1 MDDQYEKPSFTV
13 PKVDES
19 ALGDAE
25 QSSDEDDGGPDW
37 TRLAALAPSS
47 STSSSK
53 AIIPKRGDKEFEPTG
68 GSDGGGKG
76 TNLQQHK
83 LERVREA
90 MFSALDIERTVSS
103 KVASY
108 AVWCPEASR
117 ARILTARG
125 NFLSTMGHNVP
136 RNYGT
141 SASTS
146 TLSEARKKVERAV
159 ELVPEEALY
168 LIERGSLFCWS
179 RLDHEMSEEG
189 TPMSLQQAYAEMI
202 GKEDLTLE
210 RYQVYAY
217 LKRLGYTVTRARP
230 PDPYYST
237 APRYSPIAFRNSHSG
252 VLAQIAS
259 TILCPFRLLFASNSG
274 RIDWWRPLRSGLM
287 HRFLS
292 YSSIFSALRFIPSAY
307 SRPRLGMLEGPAQS
321 SPYEVFFHLYKPTTP
336 YRKTAP
342 SPPDYSVIVVDARKT
357 PIPTF
362 RELCGLFEQ
371 LPELPPPVPRKRS
384 VQSSQS
390 TSLTK
395 KGPEPENQSIMMA
408 SSLYTRLY
416 NLFRWLLRLYSST
429 SEKEKSSPGSDRRPN
444 PFQMLRLGKKMIV
457 VAAVDAGMISFFRF
471 YQGSFDDWPMV

>member
-19 ALGDAE
+19 SLGDAE

-37 TRLAALAPSS
+37 TRLAALAPSN

-53 AIIPKRGDKEFEPTG
+53 AIIPKRGDKEHEPTG

-76 TNLQQHK
+76 TSLQQHK
-83 LERVREA
+83 LERAREA
-90 MFSALDIERTVSS
+90 MFSALDVERTVSS

-136 RNYGT
+136 RNHST

-146 TLSEARKKVERAV
+146 TVSEARKKVERVV
-159 ELVPEEALY
+159 ELLPEEALY

-179 RLDHEMSEEG
+179 RLDHDMSEEG

-230 PDPYYST
+230 PDPYYAT
-237 APRYSPIAFRNSHSG
+237 APQNSLIAFQNTHSG
-252 VLAQIAS
+252 VLARITS
-259 TILCPFRLLFASNSG
+259 TILYPFRSLFASNSG
-274 RIDWWRPLRSGLM
+274 RVDRWQPLKVGLV
-287 HRFLS
+287 HRLLS
-292 YSSIFSALRFIPSAY
+292 YSSIFSALRFIPSGY
-307 SRPRLGMLEGPAQS
+307 SRSRLGMLEGRSQL
-321 SPYEVFFHLYKPTTP
+321 SPYEVFFHLYKPATP

-342 SPPDYSVIVVDARKT
+342 SPPDYSVIIVDARET
-357 PIPTF
+357 PIPTL
-362 RELCGLFEQ
+362 RELCSLFEQ

-395 KGPEPENQSIMMA
+395 KSPEPGNQSVVMA
-408 SSLYTRLY
+408 SSLYTRLC
-416 NLFRWLLRLYSST
+416 NLFRWLLHICGST
-429 SEKEKSSPGSDRRPN
+429 SEKDKASLGSSRRPN

-471 YQGSFDDWPMV
+471 CQGSFDDWPMV